1 MRRVN
6 MLDQET
12 RSVIEGLKREIAL
25 FRNDI
30 VLFRKD
36 VEIKLE
42 IISDR
47 LVMWSTGTIAVTGT
61 LAFLIAAHSR

>member
-12 RSVIEGLKREIAL
+12 RSTIEGLKR
-25 FRNDI
+25 DI

-42 IISDR
+42 MISDR